1 MVRLFNKALNLWYS
15 NSIKEIKFKV
25 RLPCFGAHQKLA
37 TVSAPTTV
45 LVEPLVVFLPLSFE
59 VVLLAGFADRNTEQR
74 VTDVG
79 FL

>member
-1 MVRLFNKALNLWYS
+1 
-15 NSIKEIKFKV
+15 
-25 RLPCFGAHQKLA
+25 
-37 TVSAPTTV
+37 VSAPTTV

-59 VVLLAGFADRNTEQR
+59 VILLAGLADRNTEQR